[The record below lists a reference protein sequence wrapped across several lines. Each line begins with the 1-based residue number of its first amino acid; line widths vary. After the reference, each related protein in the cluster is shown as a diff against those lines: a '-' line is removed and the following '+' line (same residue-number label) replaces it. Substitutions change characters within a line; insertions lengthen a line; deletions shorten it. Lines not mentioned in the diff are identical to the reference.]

1 MGLDGEPPG
10 HTFGMA
16 QVVSFMPCKLCNSK
30 NIFMEEPTPPK
41 GVEGRMGFQNLAT
54 LQTGDPSTTKV
65 LGVI

>member
-1 MGLDGEPPG
+1 
-10 HTFGMA
+10 MA